1 MNKNLIIRTDLSV
14 KIGTG
19 HVMRCLTLA
28 DELRER
34 GAEVFFVCREFDGIL
49 SGYIEEK
56 GYIVHRLPVSNV
68 QEHNIEG
75 TLKHAAW
82 LWH

>member
-56 GYIVHRLPVSNV
+56 GYIVHHLHVSNV
-68 QEHNIEG
+68 HGE
-75 TLKHAAW
+75 
-82 LWH
+82 